1 MARGNQKRF
10 NVTFRDNEKE
20 IELYKWVK
28 EKGEIGGIS
37 SFVKNV
43 LYEKMKQEKEYK
55 KVLKETK
62 GRTPDQGPRKRAE

>member
-1 MARGNQKRF
+1 MGWNDMARGNQKRF

-28 EKGEIGGIS
+28 EKGDIGGIS

-43 LYEKMKQEKEYK
+43 LYEKMKQEKEEKWISSYFFCIF
-55 KVLKETK
+55 
-62 GRTPDQGPRKRAE
+62 RC

>member
-37 SFVKNV
+37 RFVKNV
-43 LYEKMKQEKEYK
+43 LYEKMKQEKEEK
-55 KVLKETK
+55 
-62 GRTPDQGPRKRAE
+62 

>member
-43 LYEKMKQEKEYK
+43 LYEKMKQEKEEK
-55 KVLKETK
+55 
-62 GRTPDQGPRKRAE
+62 